1 MHTAFLGLT
10 FISTFSK
17 VSFNLRFSLN
27 FYVGFA
33 LGSVEG
39 RVAMDFFDQTAAGL
53 SKRYCIS
60 MSQKIKGHLYWSF
73 TEDNGT
79 VVAV

>member
-53 SKRYCIS
+53 SKRYI
-60 MSQKIKGHLYWSF
+60 Y
-73 TEDNGT
+73 
-79 VVAV
+79 VAKDKRSLVLEFY